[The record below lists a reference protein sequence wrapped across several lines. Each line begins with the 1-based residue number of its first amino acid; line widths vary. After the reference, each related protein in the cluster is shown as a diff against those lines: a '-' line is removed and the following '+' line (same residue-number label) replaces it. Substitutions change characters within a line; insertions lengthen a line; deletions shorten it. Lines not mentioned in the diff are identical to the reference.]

1 MLCEMCG
8 AESASLEPRK
18 VSGSV
23 LRVCTSCAG
32 MGKQTSY
39 RESVGHRA
47 FVAQTLEKRE
57 QKTRY
62 KDISSDEKVL
72 VSNYGDVVRKA
83 RERKGLD
90 HRSLAMKISE
100 KKSIITSVESG
111 NMKPNEKLIKK
122 QLFFKGESIQVK
134 VKKPFKV
141 IVGNADAVIGSYNNE
156 LIDFTTYANRLR
168 VSKIEFKN
176 E

>member
-8 AESASLEPRK
+8 AESASLDPRK
-18 VSGSV
+18 ISGSV

-32 MGKQTSY
+32 MGKQTTY

-47 FVAQTLEKRE
+47 FVAQTLEKRQ

-62 KDISSDEKVL
+62 KEISTDDKVL
-72 VSNYGDVVRKA
+72 VSDYGGVVRKA
-83 RERKGLD
+83 REKKGLD
-90 HRSLAMKISE
+90 HASLASKISE

-122 QLFFKGESIQVK
+122 LENFLNINLLEEVETPTSTYKSGP
-134 VKKPFKV
+134 KKNFTM
-141 IVGNADAVIGSYNNE
+141 GD
-156 LIDFTTYANRLR
+156 LINQALEEN
-168 VSKIEFKN
+168 K
-176 E
+176 

>member
-1 MLCEMCG
+1 MCG
-8 AESASLEPRK
+8 TESASLEPRK

-39 RESVGHRA
+39 TESVGHRA

-72 VSNYGDVVRKA
+72 LSNYGDVVRKA

-90 HRSLAMKISE
+90 HGSLAMKISE

-111 NMKPNEKLIKK
+111 NMKPNEKLIRK
-122 QLFFKGESIQVK
+122 LENF
-134 VKKPFKV
+134 
-141 IVGNADAVIGSYNNE
+141 
-156 LIDFTTYANRLR
+156 L
-168 VSKIEFKN
+168 KINLMEYV
-176 E
+176 EETS

>member
-8 AESASLEPRK
+8 TESASLEPRK

-32 MGKQTSY
+32 MGRQTSY

-72 VSNYGDVVRKA
+72 VRDYGEVVRKA
-83 RERKGLD
+83 REKKGLD
-90 HRSLAMKISE
+90 HVSLAMKISE

-111 NMKPNEKLIKK
+111 SMKPNEKLIKK
-122 QLFFKGESIQVK
+122 LENFLNIKLMEDVEEASSSYKLGS
-134 VKKPFKV
+134 KKNLTM
-141 IVGNADAVIGSYNNE
+141 GD
-156 LIDFTTYANRLR
+156 LINQAL
-168 VSKIEFKN
+168 EKN
-176 E
+176 K

>member
-90 HRSLAMKISE
+90 HISLAMKISE

-122 QLFFKGESIQVK
+122 LENFLNINLMEDVEETSSSYKPGS
-134 VKKPFKV
+134 KKNFTM
-141 IVGNADAVIGSYNNE
+141 GD
-156 LIDFTTYANRLR
+156 LINQAL
-168 VSKIEFKN
+168 EKN
-176 E
+176 Q

>member
-1 MLCEMCG
+1 MLCELCG
-8 AESASLEPRK
+8 AESASLESRK

-23 LRVCTSCAG
+23 LRVCTLCAG
-32 MGKQTSY
+32 MGKQTAH

-72 VSNYGDVVRKA
+72 ANDFGSIVRKA
-83 RERKGLD
+83 REKRGLD
-90 HRSLAMKISE
+90 HTTLALKISE
-100 KKSIITSVESG
+100 KKSIIASVESG

-122 QLFFKGESIQVK
+122 LENFLNIKLMEEVEDSLSSYK
-134 VKKPFKV
+134 SASKKNLTMGDL
-141 IVGNADAVIGSYNNE
+141 INQALEGN
-156 LIDFTTYANRLR
+156 
-168 VSKIEFKN
+168 K
-176 E
+176 

>member
-62 KDISSDEKVL
+62 KDISSDERVL
-72 VSNYGDVVRKA
+72 VSNYGEVVRKA

-90 HRSLAMKISE
+90 HGSLAMKISE

-122 QLFFKGESIQVK
+122 LENFLNINLMEDVEETSSSYKSGL
-134 VKKPFKV
+134 KKNFTM
-141 IVGNADAVIGSYNNE
+141 GD
-156 LIDFTTYANRLR
+156 LINQALD
-168 VSKIEFKN
+168 KN
-176 E
+176 

>member
-90 HRSLAMKISE
+90 HVSLAMKISE

-122 QLFFKGESIQVK
+122 LENFQ
-134 VKKPFKV
+134 
-141 IVGNADAVIGSYNNE
+141 N
-156 LIDFTTYANRLR
+156 
-168 VSKIEFKN
+168 
-176 E
+176 

>member
-8 AESASLEPRK
+8 AESASLESRK

-32 MGKQTSY
+32 MGKETSY

-62 KDISSDEKVL
+62 KDISSEDKVL
-72 VSNYGDVVRKA
+72 ISNYGSVVRKA
-83 RERKGLD
+83 REKRGLD
-90 HRSLAMKISE
+90 HNALALKISE
-100 KKSIITSVESG
+100 KKSIVTSVESG
-111 NMKPNEKLIKK
+111 NIRPNEKLIRKLENFLNINLMENVEESSTSYKSGSKK
-122 QLFFKGESIQVK
+122 NLTMG
-134 VKKPFKV
+134 
-141 IVGNADAVIGSYNNE
+141 D
-156 LIDFTTYANRLR
+156 LINQAM
-168 VSKIEFKN
+168 E
-176 E
+176 EQ

>member
-8 AESASLEPRK
+8 AESAGLEPRK
-18 VSGSV
+18 ISGSV

-32 MGKQTSY
+32 MGKQTTY

-72 VSNYGDVVRKA
+72 ISDYGSVVRKA
-83 RERKGLD
+83 REKKSLD
-90 HRSLAMKISE
+90 HASLASKISE

-122 QLFFKGESIQVK
+122 LENFLNIKLLEDVDDSATSYGSGA
-134 VKKPFKV
+134 KKNFTM
-141 IVGNADAVIGSYNNE
+141 GD
-156 LIDFTTYANRLR
+156 LINQALEEN
-168 VSKIEFKN
+168 K
-176 E
+176 

>member
-32 MGKQTSY
+32 MGKQTSH
-39 RESVGHRA
+39 RESVSQRA
-47 FVAQTLEKRE
+47 FVAQTLEKRV

-72 VSNYGDVVRKA
+72 VRNFGDIVRKA
-83 RERKGLD
+83 REKKGLD
-90 HRSLAMKISE
+90 HQSLAMKISE

-122 QLFFKGESIQVK
+122 LENFLKINIMEEVEETSS
-134 VKKPFKV
+134 
-141 IVGNADAVIGSYNNE
+141 SYSP
-156 LIDFTTYANRLR
+156 
-168 VSKIEFKN
+168 VSKKN
-176 E
+176 LTMGDLINQALDKNK

>member
-90 HRSLAMKISE
+90 HVSLAMKISE

-122 QLFFKGESIQVK
+122 LENFLKINLMEDIEETSSSYKGGS
-134 VKKPFKV
+134 KKNFTM
-141 IVGNADAVIGSYNNE
+141 GD
-156 LIDFTTYANRLR
+156 LINQAL
-168 VSKIEFKN
+168 EKN
-176 E
+176 Q

>member
-8 AESASLEPRK
+8 AESAGLESRK

-23 LRVCTSCAG
+23 LRVCTSCSG

-57 QKTRY
+57 QKSRY

-72 VSNYGDVVRKA
+72 ASDYGSVVRKA
-83 RERKGLD
+83 REKRGLD
-90 HRSLAMKISE
+90 HATLALKISE

-111 NMKPNEKLIKK
+111 NMRPNEKLIKK
-122 QLFFKGESIQVK
+122 LENFLNIKLLEEVDDSSSSHK
-134 VKKPFKV
+134 
-141 IVGNADAVIGSYNNE
+141 
-156 LIDFTTYANRLR
+156 T
-168 VSKIEFKN
+168 VSKKN
-176 E
+176 LTMGDLINQALEGNK

>member
-83 RERKGLD
+83 RESKGLD
-90 HRSLAMKISE
+90 HVSLAMKISE

-122 QLFFKGESIQVK
+122 LENFLKINLMEDVEETSSSYK
-134 VKKPFKV
+134 TSSKKNFTM
-141 IVGNADAVIGSYNNE
+141 GD
-156 LIDFTTYANRLR
+156 LINQALGRN
-168 VSKIEFKN
+168 
-176 E
+176 

>member
-1 MLCEMCG
+1 MCG
-8 AESASLEPRK
+8 SESASLEPRK

-23 LRVCTSCAG
+23 LRVCISCAG
-32 MGKQTSY
+32 MGKQTSF

-62 KDISSDEKVL
+62 KDISSDNKVL
-72 VSNYGDVVRKA
+72 ITNFGDVVRKA
-83 RERKGLD
+83 REKKGLD
-90 HRSLAMKISE
+90 HVSLAMKISE

-122 QLFFKGESIQVK
+122 LENFLK
-134 VKKPFKV
+134 VSLMEDVSDSSPSSYSAASKKNLTM
-141 IVGNADAVIGSYNNE
+141 GD
-156 LIDFTTYANRLR
+156 LINQAL
-168 VSKIEFKN
+168 EKN
-176 E
+176 

>member
-90 HRSLAMKISE
+90 HISLAMKISE

-122 QLFFKGESIQVK
+122 LENFLKINLMEDVEESSSSSYK
-134 VKKPFKV
+134 PGSKKNFTM
-141 IVGNADAVIGSYNNE
+141 GD
-156 LIDFTTYANRLR
+156 LINQAL
-168 VSKIEFKN
+168 EKN
-176 E
+176 Q

>member
-8 AESASLEPRK
+8 AESANLEPRK

-72 VSNYGDVVRKA
+72 ISNYGDVVRKA

-90 HRSLAMKISE
+90 HVTLAMKISE

-122 QLFFKGESIQVK
+122 LENFLNINLMEDVEENSS
-134 VKKPFKV
+134 
-141 IVGNADAVIGSYNNE
+141 SYNPASKKNLTMGD
-156 LIDFTTYANRLR
+156 LINQALEMN
-168 VSKIEFKN
+168 K
-176 E
+176 

>member
-8 AESASLEPRK
+8 AESASLDSRK

-32 MGKQTSY
+32 MGKQTSH
-39 RESVGHRA
+39 RESVGQRA

-62 KDISSDEKVL
+62 KDITSDEKVL
-72 VSNYGDVVRKA
+72 ISDYGAVVRKA

-90 HRSLAMKISE
+90 HTSLAMKISE
-100 KKSIITSVESG
+100 KKSIITESS
-111 NMKPNEKLIKK
+111 LI
-122 QLFFKGESIQVK
+122 LE
-134 VKKPFKV
+134 
-141 IVGNADAVIGSYNNE
+141 IG
-156 LIDFTTYANRLR
+156 R
-168 VSKIEFKN
+168 
-176 E
+176 

>member
-23 LRVCTSCAG
+23 LRVCNSCAG

-90 HRSLAMKISE
+90 NVTLAMKISE
-100 KKSIITSVESG
+100 KKSIITYVESG

-122 QLFFKGESIQVK
+122 LENFLNINLMEDVEENSS
-134 VKKPFKV
+134 
-141 IVGNADAVIGSYNNE
+141 SYNPASKKNLTMGD
-156 LIDFTTYANRLR
+156 LINQALEMN
-168 VSKIEFKN
+168 K
-176 E
+176 

>member
-8 AESASLEPRK
+8 TESASLEPRK

-47 FVAQTLEKRE
+47 FDAQTLEKRE

-72 VSNYGDVVRKA
+72 LSNYGDVVRKA

-90 HRSLAMKISE
+90 HGSLAMKISE

-122 QLFFKGESIQVK
+122 LENFLKINLMEDLEVTSSSYKPGS
-134 VKKPFKV
+134 KKSLTM
-141 IVGNADAVIGSYNNE
+141 GD
-156 LIDFTTYANRLR
+156 LINQAL
-168 VSKIEFKN
+168 EKN
-176 E
+176 

>member
-8 AESASLEPRK
+8 AESASLESRK

-32 MGKQTSY
+32 MGKETSY

-62 KDISSDEKVL
+62 KDISSEDKVL
-72 VSNYGDVVRKA
+72 ISNYGSVVRKA
-83 RERKGLD
+83 REKRGLD
-90 HRSLAMKISE
+90 HNALALKISE
-100 KKSIITSVESG
+100 KKSIVTSVEAG
-111 NMKPNEKLIKK
+111 NIRPNEKLIRKLENFLNINLMENVEESSTSYKSGSKK
-122 QLFFKGESIQVK
+122 NLTMG
-134 VKKPFKV
+134 
-141 IVGNADAVIGSYNNE
+141 D
-156 LIDFTTYANRLR
+156 LINQAMEDN
-168 VSKIEFKN
+168 K
-176 E
+176 

>member
-90 HRSLAMKISE
+90 HKSLAMKISE

-122 QLFFKGESIQVK
+122 LENFLNINLMEDVEENSSSY
-134 VKKPFKV
+134 KPGPKENLTMGDL
-141 IVGNADAVIGSYNNE
+141 INQALENN
-156 LIDFTTYANRLR
+156 
-168 VSKIEFKN
+168 K
-176 E
+176 